1 MFYIV
6 FDVKE
11 TVHLIKMVF
20 ALYFIL
26 PSSLIN
32 QISNETILSMHI
44 SNGDLDE
51 TIEG

>member
-20 ALYFIL
+20 AHYFIL
-26 PSSLIN
+26 RSPLMN
-32 QISNETILSMHI
+32 QISNEAILSTHI